1 MAYITIREYGED
13 SFIEKKSEFI
23 GYAKRVE
30 NEEEAKAFVAEI
42 KSKHKQ
48 ARHNCWA
55 YVIGENMGIQRYSD
69 DGEPQGTAGIPILE
83 VMKKSDIT
91 DCAVVVT
98 RYFGG
103 ILLGAGGLTR
113 AYTKGASIA
122 LKAGGVVE
130 KVQGV
135 KVSLHLDYDMIG
147 KVQYFCGQNNWHIE
161 DTEYTDKVIVHILA
175 EVSVADEIEKEAIEP
190 IQTLKTNYLG
200 SKNPRLHTDEI
211 LIALSSTAAHNENA
225 KKAMGELTKLKGCD
239 AHSTVLL
246 SSVDETT
253 FKKLGMQLT
262 CEPKY
267 EEDGRKYHK
276 H

>member
-55 YVIGENMGIQRYSD
+55 YIIGENMGIQRYSD

-83 VMKKSDIT
+83 VMKKADIT

-103 ILLGAGGLTR
+103 ILLGTGGLTR
-113 AYTKGASIA
+113 AYTKGASI
-122 LKAGGVVE
+122 VE
-130 KVQGV
+130 KVEGV
-135 KVSLHLDYDMIG
+135 NISLHLDYDMIG

-175 EVSVADEIEKEAIEP
+175 EVTVADEIEKEAIEASNGK
-190 IQTLKTNYLG
+190 ITVEKSEEGIYFKEDN
-200 SKNPRLHTDEI
+200 RLYKI
-211 LIALSSTAAHNENA
+211 L
-225 KKAMGELTKLKGCD
+225 
-239 AHSTVLL
+239 
-246 SSVDETT
+246 
-253 FKKLGMQLT
+253 
-262 CEPKY
+262 
-267 EEDGRKYHK
+267 
-276 H
+276 

>member
-30 NEEEAKAFVAEI
+30 SEEEAKAFVAEI

-48 ARHNCWA
+48 ARHNCWG
-55 YVIGENMGIQRYSD
+55 YIIGENMGIQRYSD

-83 VMKKSDIT
+83 VMKKSNIT

-103 ILLGAGGLTR
+103 VLLGTGGLTR

-130 KVQGV
+130 KVEGV
-135 KVSLHLDYDMIG
+135 KVSLILDYDMIG

-161 DTEYTDKVIVHILA
+161 DTEYTDKVIIHILA
-175 EVSVADEIEKEAIEP
+175 EVLVAEEVEKEAIEASNGK
-190 IQTLKTNYLG
+190 IVVEK
-200 SKNPRLHTDEI
+200 SKPELYFKEENRLYSI
-211 LIALSSTAAHNENA
+211 I
-225 KKAMGELTKLKGCD
+225 
-239 AHSTVLL
+239 
-246 SSVDETT
+246 
-253 FKKLGMQLT
+253 
-262 CEPKY
+262 
-267 EEDGRKYHK
+267 
-276 H
+276 